1 VLTGRR
7 LVTVEWGQCDP
18 GGIVYFPRYFEWF
31 DAGTA
36 ALFESAGIPKA
47 AMLPRFGCAGIP
59 VVELRTRFVK
69 PSTFGDRV
77 TIESSITA
85 WRRSSFDLHHRL
97 LRGDEVAVEA
107 FVTRVWTVRAEDG
120 GLKSGPIPAEI
131 VALFSAG
138 PPPHDV

>member
-1 VLTGRR
+1 M
-7 LVTVEWGQCDP
+7 LVDARTVIVEWGHCDP
-18 GGIVYFPRYFEWF
+18 GAIVDFPRYFEWF

-36 ALFESAGIPKA
+36 GLFESAGIPKA
-47 AMLPRFGCAGIP
+47 SMLLRFGCAGIP
-59 VVELRTRFVK
+59 VVDLRTRFAK

-77 TIESSITA
+77 TVESSIT
-85 WRRSSFDLHHRL
+85 RLETQQLRFHHRL

-120 GLKSGPIPAEI
+120 GLKSGPIPPEI

-138 PPPHDV
+138 AA

>member
-1 VLTGRR
+1 M
-7 LVTVEWGQCDP
+7 LVNTRTIIVEWGHCDP
-18 GGIVYFPRYFEWF
+18 GAIVYFPRYFEWF

-36 ALFESAGIPKA
+36 ALFEDAGIPKA
-47 AMLPRFGCAGIP
+47 AMLSRFGCAGIP
-59 VVELRTRFVK
+59 VVDLRTRFIT

-107 FVTRVWTVRAEDG
+107 FVTRVWTVRGPDG
-120 GLKSGPIPAEI
+120 RLKSGPTPAEVI
-131 VALFSAG
+131 ALFSAAERETG
-138 PPPHDV
+138 